1 MTTTDRKQKAPL
13 EIKNGKS
20 AGSKKEKRGGNS
32 FECFVF

>member
-20 AGSKKEKRGGNS
+20 AGSKEKRGGNS